1 LINKIKDQE
10 YISIGLFMWE
20 GNPAASTFYQ
30 KLGFENAQAMELKSH
45 MKEFF

>member
-1 LINKIKDQE
+1 V
-10 YISIGLFMWE
+10 WE

-45 MKEFF
+45 MKEFLERETTLSPV